1 MFGDIVKVTPSSKV
15 VGDMALFMT
24 SNGYTEND
32 IYENGDSISFP
43 DSVMELFRGDLGQ
56 NPGGFPPALSK
67 VILKSQKAYTDRP
80 NAHLAPID
88 FDKEFEVF
96 QTQFGVD
103 YSFLDFLS
111 YKFYPKVFEG
121 YADMKSKFG
130 DIWHIPTATF
140 FYGLKNNEEILIEL
154 GRGKN
159 ILVRMINTIYV
170 GEGKVTALFRLNGQ
184 TRAIE
189 VNDKKFTGTKA
200 SNKKVSSADEV
211 GSPLQGRLSKVL
223 VKIGDKIEKNAQ
235 LFAIEAMKMEST
247 ILAPKAGVVKSIYLK
262 DGALIEQDDA
272 VIEIA

>member
-1 MFGDIVKVTPSSKV
+1 
-15 VGDMALFMT
+15 
-24 SNGYTEND
+24 
-32 IYENGDSISFP
+32 
-43 DSVMELFRGDLGQ
+43 
-56 NPGGFPPALSK
+56 
-67 VILKSQKAYTDRP
+67 
-80 NAHLAPID
+80 
-88 FDKEFEVF
+88 
-96 QTQFGVD
+96 
-103 YSFLDFLS
+103 
-111 YKFYPKVFEG
+111 
-121 YADMKSKFG
+121 MKSKFG